1 MARHTFRF
9 KFVNQLGNT
18 SGGRTN
24 AELILGI
31 VNVSAGNIVPGTQRR
46 IVRTARERAHRSI
59 GEYKAA
65 GRTADMLDFVGKRR
79 KVTVV
84 NPHAVKPDAGEAR
97 TSS

>member
-46 IVRTARERAHRSI
+46 IVRTAEGLLPGFGGSDCVRQAAMSFGRASC
-59 GEYKAA
+59 
-65 GRTADMLDFVGKRR
+65 
-79 KVTVV
+79 
-84 NPHAVKPDAGEAR
+84 
-97 TSS
+97 S